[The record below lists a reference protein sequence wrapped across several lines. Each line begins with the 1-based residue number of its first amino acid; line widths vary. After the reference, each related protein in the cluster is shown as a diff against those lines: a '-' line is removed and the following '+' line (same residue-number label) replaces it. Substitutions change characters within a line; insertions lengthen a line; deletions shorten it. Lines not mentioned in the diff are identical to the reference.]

1 MKLRYLIPIIGYFLI
16 SYDIPHTEDQ
26 RPFRPLQRNEALSV
40 MISVLIINLLY
51 MLLFLLVW
59 KFII

>member
-26 RPFRPLQRNEALSV
+26 RPYKPLQGDEALAV
-40 MISVLIINLLY
+40 MTTVFIINLLY
-51 MLLFLLVW
+51 MLLFVLVW
-59 KFII
+59 KFAI